1 MKKEKIVQISA
12 NKYGVYFLTD
22 EGNLYYRSEMGNGLY
37 KVDVESILQDSTKE
51 SQNMEDK
58 EKKASQAVVN
68 ALIERFEDIEEETG
82 ADFTYA
88 KRVILRWAKNTI
100 FSIQKM
106 EKIGIRN

>member
-51 SQNMEDK
+51 SQKME
-58 EKKASQAVVN
+58 EIIKKAIKGQTN
-68 ALIERFEDIEEETG
+68 
-82 ADFTYA
+82 
-88 KRVILRWAKNTI
+88 KRNGK
-100 FSIQKM
+100 QQ
-106 EKIGIRN
+106 